1 MGSQQMTDAM
11 VSRYDDLG
19 CTFFL
24 CGNESLLLMCEGFR
38 QAFLLFIDFLED
50 LVPMAEKLPWLSE
63 SSVW

>member
-38 QAFLLFIDFLED
+38 QAVLLFIDFLED
-50 LVPMAEKLPWLSE
+50 LVPMA
-63 SSVW
+63 